1 VVGVRGIVEVG
12 GLMAEYIGVWRRL
25 EKLKDQ
31 VDVVVKTVEG
41 RGIVVNPPKPKPK
54 PRKTSKPK
62 VASHRTL
69 IYRDF
74 DWRDYGDTSCEGTS
88 TVVTHGLGTTPAT
101 IHLAQ
106 LSSANIGDIYYTTV
120 NASQLTLHTTVS
132 GSFIH
137 WVVEA

>member
-1 VVGVRGIVEVG
+1 
-12 GLMAEYIGVWRRL
+12 MAEYLDVWRRL
-25 EKLKDQ
+25 ERLRNQ

-54 PRKTSKPK
+54 PRKISKPK

-88 TVVTHGLGTTPAT
+88 TVVTHGLGMVPTT
-101 IHLAQ
+101 IRLSQ
-106 LSSANIGDIYYTTV
+106 LSSPYIGTIYRGLE

-132 GSFIH
+132 GSYIH
-137 WVVEA
+137 WIVEA